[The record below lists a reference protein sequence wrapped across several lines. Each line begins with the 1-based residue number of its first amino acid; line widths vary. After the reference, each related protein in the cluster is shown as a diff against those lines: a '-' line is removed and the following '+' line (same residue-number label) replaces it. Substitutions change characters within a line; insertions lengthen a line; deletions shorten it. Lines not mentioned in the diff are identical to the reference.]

1 MGSTNHDGPT
11 STGERPE
18 VTATE
23 AYLGRAAKAPARRRS
38 GRSGNHSSAEGPIAR
53 LTQVGAKAGGGS
65 SQYAQN
71 SITFAMRLP
80 VALAAAA
87 SLATLFVPNAAR
99 ALTWNWSVTGSKGSA
114 QGTFTTAGP
123 TAQAGITET
132 VTGATGTYTR
142 SNTLDAGTYTI
153 TALGSALL
161 GDNTF
166 RWDGSNASPLILDY
180 GGISF
185 KFAGTSKELNI
196 YYLNEGGGYAAA
208 DTFAS
213 QFRGDSGLITSST
226 LTPQAVPSTLSVLG
240 AGAAFGWSRRLRRR
254 LKTGSVPTVSSF
266 KTASLPSV
274 LSPLA

>member
-1 MGSTNHDGPT
+1 
-11 STGERPE
+11 
-18 VTATE
+18 
-23 AYLGRAAKAPARRRS
+23 
-38 GRSGNHSSAEGPIAR
+38 
-53 LTQVGAKAGGGS
+53 
-65 SQYAQN
+65 
-71 SITFAMRLP
+71 MRIP

-114 QGTFTTAGP
+114 QGTFTTAGA

-132 VTGATGTYTR
+132 ITGATGTYTR
-142 SNTLDAGTYTI
+142 SNTADAGTYTI
-153 TALGSALL
+153 AGLVSALL

-166 RWDGSNASPLILDY
+166 RWDGSNASPLIVDF

-185 KFAGTSKELNI
+185 KFAATSNELNI
-196 YYLNEGGGYAAA
+196 FYHDRTGGYAAA
-208 DTFAS
+208 EKFISTF
-213 QFRGDSGLITSST
+213 SGNDGSITSST
-226 LTPQAVPSTLSVLG
+226 LAPQAVPSPLPVLG

-254 LKTGSVPTVSSF
+254 LKTGSVLTASSF